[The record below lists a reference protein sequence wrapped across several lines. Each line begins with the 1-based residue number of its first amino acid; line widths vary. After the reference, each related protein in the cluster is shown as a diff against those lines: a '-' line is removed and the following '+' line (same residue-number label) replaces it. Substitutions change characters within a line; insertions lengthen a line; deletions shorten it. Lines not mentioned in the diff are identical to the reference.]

1 MFLQTGSESAF
12 CVLNIHKELL
22 TSFKNSDTCSCVTG
36 LSGVPN
42 IMHSSRFC
50 ANDIMQ

>member
-22 TSFKNSDTCSCVTG
+22 TSFKNSCVTG